1 MTSSNTPTGA
11 ELAPENR
18 PIGARLL
25 GSPRTRSLAIVAL
38 LIVGFAVVATAIV
51 LIAGATPVRE
61 YPADSPEGT
70 IQRYIRALDERDL
83 DNAYALLSGA
93 AQGRFSRA
101 QFSEQQYAYGS
112 YGDGSGRLVRI
123 DRTEVTG
130 DRATVALT
138 IEQFWGGGF
147 GSNRTV
153 MHRTIRLV
161 REPGGWRLDEALVGP
176 ELMPAWPASK

>member
-1 MTSSNTPTGA
+1 MTSSNAPTGA
-11 ELAPENR
+11 DLVPEHR
-18 PIGARLL
+18 PIDARLL
-25 GSPRTRSLAIVAL
+25 GSPRNRSLAIVAL
-38 LIVGFAVVATAIV
+38 LIVGFVLVATAIV

-83 DNAYALLSGA
+83 DGAYTLLSSA
-93 AQGRFSRA
+93 ARNSFSKA
-101 QFSEQQYAYGS
+101 QFSEQQYVYGP

-130 DRATVALT
+130 DRATVTLT

-147 GSNRTV
+147 GSDRTV
-153 MHRTIRLV
+153 IHRTIRLV
-161 REPGGWRLDEALVGP
+161 REAGGWRLDEALVGP
-176 ELMPAWPASK
+176 ELMPAWK

>member
-11 ELAPENR
+11 EPAPENR
-18 PIGARLL
+18 PIDARLI
-25 GSPRTRSLAIVAL
+25 GSSRNRSLAIVAL

-51 LIAGATPVRE
+51 LIAGAPPVRE

-70 IQRYIRALDERDL
+70 IQRYMRALDERDL
-83 DNAYALLSGA
+83 DGAYALLSSA
-93 AQGRFSRA
+93 AQGRFSKA
-101 QFSEQQYAYGS
+101 QFNEQQYAYGS

-176 ELMPAWPASK
+176 ELMPAWPARE

>member
-1 MTSSNTPTGA
+1 MISSNTPTGA
-11 ELAPENR
+11 EPAPGNR
-18 PIGARLL
+18 PIDARLL
-25 GSPRTRSLAIVAL
+25 GSPRNRSLAIVAL
-38 LIVGFAVVATAIV
+38 LIVGFVVAATAIV

-61 YPADSPEGT
+61 YPAALPEGT

-83 DNAYALLSGA
+83 DGAYALLSSA
-93 AQGRFSRA
+93 AQGRFSKA
-101 QFSEQQYAYGS
+101 QFNEQQYAYGP
-112 YGDGSGRLVRI
+112 YGEGSGRLVRI

-161 REPGGWRLDEALVGP
+161 LEPGGWRLDEALVGP
-176 ELMPAWPASK
+176 ELMPAWK